1 MKINPE
7 NVKWASR
14 MALILVVVALA
25 DGLVVQFVRRPF
37 PWDVLIPCALPVLM
51 AVFVLIPMHK
61 AEKRPTPSV

>member
-14 MALILVVVALA
+14 MAVILVAVALA
-25 DGLVVQFVRRPF
+25 DGLVVQFARRPF

-51 AVFVLIPMHK
+51 VIFVLIPMTTSTQ
-61 AEKRPTPSV
+61 R